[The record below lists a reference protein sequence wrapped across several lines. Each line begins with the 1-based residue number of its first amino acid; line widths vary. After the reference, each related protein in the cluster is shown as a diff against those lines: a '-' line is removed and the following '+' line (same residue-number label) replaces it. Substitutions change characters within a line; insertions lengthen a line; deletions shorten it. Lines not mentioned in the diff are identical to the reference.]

1 MIASGREV
9 GVGKEGLLACQ
20 LARKGN
26 DIQQEK
32 VATIN

>member
-1 MIASGREV
+1 MIASGHEM

-26 DIQQEK
+26 NN
-32 VATIN
+32 ATARK